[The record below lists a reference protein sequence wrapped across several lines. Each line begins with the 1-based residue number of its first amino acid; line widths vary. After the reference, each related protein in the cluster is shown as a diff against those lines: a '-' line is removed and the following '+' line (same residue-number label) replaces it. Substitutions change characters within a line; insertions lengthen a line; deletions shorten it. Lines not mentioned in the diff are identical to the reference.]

1 MQPNP
6 YAPPSSSVVAEP
18 PPIVPPT
25 DGPVGLSGW
34 LVLVGIGVVV
44 SPLRL
49 AYFLLQTYL
58 PMFRDGTWET
68 VTTPGSASYHPFWGP
83 LLLGEIIVNSAFIL
97 MSIYLLY
104 LFFRKSSRF
113 PKTYVV
119 FLIANFSFILAD
131 AFAAQVVLPDQPVL
145 DPQTGR
151 EFGRAVFAAV
161 VWIPYMLV
169 SKRVKNTFV
178 RTDA

>member
-1 MQPNP
+1 MQTNP
-6 YAPPSSSVVAEP
+6 YAPPSSSVVAQP
-18 PPIVPPT
+18 APVAPPT

-34 LVLVGIGVVV
+34 LVLVGIGLVTA
-44 SPLRL
+44 PFRL
-49 AYFLLQTYL
+49 AYFLMQTY
-58 PMFRDGTWET
+58 PPIFRDGTWET
-68 VTTPGSASYHPFWGP
+68 VTTPGPAPYHPFWGT
-83 LLLGEIIVNSAFIL
+83 LLVGEIIMNVVFIL

-131 AFAAQVVLPDQPVL
+131 AFAAQVVLPDRPVM
-145 DPQTGR
+145 DPETGR

-161 VWIPYMLV
+161 VWVPYMFV